1 MPNIKPVSELRNYG
15 EVLRDVA
22 VGQPVFLTKNGH
34 GRYAVIDIEEYHEF
48 ERMKAMDRLLSALDE
63 GRLSG
68 ERDGWLPAEEVLDDL
83 EEQLRGWS
91 CGFPAGKGRYAGD
104 RDAAP
109 LRHRRR
115 HGQRRPGGQGRRG
128 HRYRDKR

>member
-34 GRYAVIDIEEYHEF
+34 GRYAVIDIEEYREY
-48 ERMKAMDRLLSALDE
+48 ERMKAMDWLLSELDK

-68 ERDGWLPAEEVLDDL
+68 ENSGWLQADEVFDKL
-83 EEQLRGWS
+83 EAQIRG
-91 CGFPAGKGRYAGD
+91 
-104 RDAAP
+104 
-109 LRHRRR
+109 
-115 HGQRRPGGQGRRG
+115 
-128 HRYRDKR
+128 